1 MQFEI
6 NVLWCVKDS
15 SSMASELRCKIYT
28 IYPILS
34 SPPFAWYEIQS
45 AVSYMSHIAPICL
58 PQVGRDPEVMIISG
72 DLLISKI
79 IDFHLSYWTLHLII
93 KGESH

>member
-15 SSMASELRCKIYT
+15 SSMASELRFKIYT

-45 AVSYMSHIAPICL
+45 AVADIL
-58 PQVGRDPEVMIISG
+58 V
-72 DLLISKI
+72 K
-79 IDFHLSYWTLHLII
+79 
-93 KGESH
+93 K